1 MRRFIVYSSILT
13 ASVAIFSTVGKSQD
27 QATDKA
33 KKLTSNQALMRNK
46 LVQMNLVLEGIT
58 LDRFE
63 QTGKSAETLKMISR
77 AASWHIVDPTPRY
90 KRLSMNFQEQAAD
103 LERHAKEQ
111 NVDAATLDLVRINV
125 TCTQC
130 HQYMR
135 EMSVGRK

>member
-1 MRRFIVYSSILT
+1 MRRAVLGCLWLAFFLVICS
-13 ASVAIFSTVGKSQD
+13 AIGIGQE
-27 QATDKA
+27 KA
-33 KKLTSNQALMRNK
+33 ANKAGTLRSNQALMRNK
-46 LVQMNLVLEGIT
+46 LVQMNLILEGIT
-58 LDRFE
+58 LDKFE
-63 QTGKSAETLKMISR
+63 QAAKSAETLKMISR

-130 HQYMR
+130 HQHMR
-135 EMSVGRK
+135 EIAAPHK